1 MLDHRKQGNILLFLA
16 PVGYLLVTVIVVITV
31 ASHVFPIGSDTM
43 YHIYRGNLVY
53 EAALSGNWWSMLDPM
68 WYNGVEIMRY
78 WAPLP
83 AYFMAACQA
92 LGGGDPME
100 GYLLFV
106 GLICFLGALPWFY
119 MGRKIERPWLG
130 ALLGILWFFMPNNLT
145 ALFVEGNLARSV
157 SMIFLPLFVFNV
169 YRYLEDWKWGYLP
182 RISLWFAL
190 ISLCHLGYAGMVAL
204 AMLVFFVIYGFLTGA
219 WRQIGETLCA
229 MLFGIMVLGI
239 WVLPSLVGGITNID
253 SSETMV
259 NFFQSAWISLNPL
272 ERIESGNIH
281 FYFGLAALILA
292 VFGGLFSNRRSAA
305 GFWCAVVIFI
315 CTTTSMYPVMRML
328 PGSQYLWML
337 RFISIA
343 LCLILYAFL
352 SWDTLKKPFVILM
365 CVLLCADTIPSL
377 TLISG
382 KGEYSALTV
391 EERLDEQQE
400 YTLIAEGQTITEQR
414 MALMDE
420 STLESMGAWLV
431 SAWNQPV
438 AGTFGAGWE
447 AAVTSGNISQLNRA
461 LTGGSYYYLFDRCEQ
476 LGNDTVVIRLSR
488 LPLLKE
494 PIEELDAA
502 AAAVGYSLIED
513 NSAYR
518 LYHLDGARGNWGT
531 ADTYRAIAIGS
542 QAYSIALQFPAMR
555 EVSTTNLNDFT
566 YEELSSYDI
575 VYLAGFTYEDRQ
587 QAEQLILDLSESGT
601 RVIIAADGIP
611 EDRENRSQSFL
622 GVRCNVIEFKN
633 GYPELD
639 TIDGVLYTDMFPSG
653 YTDWKTVYLDGLDE
667 SWGTVYD
674 GDLRLD
680 FYGTVQ
686 NENIVV
692 VGLNLTFFYGLTRD
706 PSVGEL
712 LSHAMQLSPAEVPR
726 REIVPLTVEYTN
738 TSITISSPRDDVNTT
753 LSYHNIFQSDR
764 ELTEENRLLKVD
776 AGTTDI
782 QLEYP
787 YLWQGILLSAAGV
800 LLMAAQWIM
809 AAALNRRSAKA
820 AQALTEGAASQETA
834 PQDDLP
840 QEDPPQEDPPSPE
853 AESEGEENQKGEE
866 DRNEENRED
875 GEGQ

>member
-1 MLDHRKQGNILLFLA
+1 MLDHRKKGNILLFLA
-16 PVGYLLVTVIVVITV
+16 PVAYLLVSVIVVITV
-31 ASHVFPIGSDTM
+31 AGHVFPIGSDTM
-43 YHIYRGNLVY
+43 YHVYRGNVLY
-53 EAALSGNWWSMLDPM
+53 EAILQGNWWKMLDPM
-68 WYNGVEIMRY
+68 WYNGVELMRY

-92 LGGGDPME
+92 LGGGDPLE
-100 GYLLFV
+100 GYLIFV

-130 ALLGILWFFMPNNLT
+130 AFLGILWFFMPNNLT

-157 SMIFLPLFVFNV
+157 SMIFLPLFVFNT
-169 YRYLEDWKWGYLP
+169 YQYLENRKWSYLP
-182 RISLWFAL
+182 RISLWFAM
-190 ISLCHLGYAGMVAL
+190 IALCHLGYAGMVAL
-204 AMLVFFVIYGFLTGA
+204 AMLIFFVIYGFLIGT
-219 WRQIGETLCA
+219 WRPIADTLEA
-229 MLFGIMVLGI
+229 MLLGVMVLGI
-239 WVLPSLVGGITNID
+239 WVLPSLVGGITSVD
-253 SSETMV
+253 SSETMA

-292 VFGGLFSNRRSAA
+292 IFGGCFSYRRTAA
-305 GFWCAVVIFI
+305 GFWCSVVIFL
-315 CTTTSMYPVMRML
+315 CTTSAMYPVMRML

-343 LCLILYAFL
+343 LCLILCSFL
-352 SWDTLKKPFVILM
+352 SWDTLKKPFVILV
-365 CVLLCADTIPSL
+365 CLLLIADTVPSL

-382 KGEYSALTV
+382 RGEYSATTA

-400 YTLIAEGQTITEQR
+400 YTLIAEGQSMTEQR

-431 SAWNQPV
+431 SAWNQPA

-461 LTGGSYYYLFDRCEQ
+461 LTGGSYYYLFDRCKQ
-476 LGNDTVVIRLSR
+476 LGNDTMVIRLSR

-518 LYHLDGARGNWGT
+518 LYHLDGAKGNWGT
-531 ADTYRAIAIGS
+531 VDTYRAIAIGS
-542 QAYSIALQFPAMR
+542 QASSLALQFPAMR

-566 YEELSSYDI
+566 YEELSDYDI
-575 VYLAGFTYEDRQ
+575 IYLAGFTYDDRQ
-587 QAEQLILDLSESGT
+587 KAEQMILDLSESGT
-601 RVIIAADGIP
+601 RIIIAADGIP
-611 EDRENRSQSFL
+611 EDREVHAQSFL

-639 TIDGVLYTDMFPSG
+639 TIDGVLYTDMFPNG
-653 YTDWKTVYLDGLDE
+653 YTDWKTVYLDGLDD

-692 VGLNLTFFYGLTRD
+692 VGLNLSFFYGLTRD
-706 PSVGEL
+706 PAVGEL
-712 LSHAMQLSPAEVPR
+712 LSHAMQLSPAEVPQ
-726 REIVPLTVEYTN
+726 REIVPLEVEYTN
-738 TSITISSPRDDVNTT
+738 TSISINSPADKVNTT
-753 LSYHNIFQSDR
+753 LAYHEIFQSSR
-764 ELTEENRLLKVD
+764 TLTADYQLLRVD
-776 AGTTDI
+776 AGTTAI
-782 QLEYP
+782 RLEYP
-787 YLWQGILLSAAGV
+787 YLQQGIALSAVGL
-800 LLMAAQWIM
+800 LLMMAQWLM
-809 AAALNRRSAKA
+809 VSKRRDAKTP
-820 AQALTEGAASQETA
+820 QTLTEEAV
-834 PQDDLP
+834 PQS
-840 QEDPPQEDPPSPE
+840 DPPQTE
-853 AESEGEENQKGEE
+853 AESEGEETQEEGES
-866 DRNEENRED
+866 
-875 GEGQ
+875 Q